1 MPSKM
6 YLHEHPD
13 FTDLIRVVAGE
24 RKIDPYLAEK
34 DYWLMH
40 CLYGLKQAGYAFQL
54 KGGTSLSKGYG
65 IIHRFSEDID
75 IHIAPPEGRQIRTSP
90 NHDKEKDRQG
100 RKDYYDYLAS
110 SISLPGIIKV
120 DRDTQFDSPPKYFS
134 GGIRLYYA
142 SKFPSDGSAKE
153 GVLLEVG
160 FDDVLPNQALDIS
173 SWALD
178 FALEKKVDVMDSRAL
193 QIHCYDPGY
202 TLVEKLQAIVT
213 KYRQHQHSGDTFPP
227 NFMRHYYD
235 VFCLLQNSGVQAFI
249 GTDQYYAHKNRRFP
263 AIDRQKPLIENE
275 ALVLGDVHTRA
286 LYQKEYERRAALYY
300 QGQPPFDEVLAI
312 IQKNLVRL

>member
-1 MPSKM
+1 MRSKI

-13 FTDLIRVVAGE
+13 FTDLIRVVADE

-40 CLYGLKQAGYAFQL
+40 CLYGLKLAGYEFQL

-75 IHIAPPEGRQIRTSP
+75 IHIAPPEGRQIRTSQ

-110 SISLPGIIKV
+110 SITIPGIVKI
-120 DRDTQFDSPPKYFS
+120 DRDTLFDIPPKYFS
-134 GGIRLYYA
+134 GGIRLYYE
-142 SKFPSDGSAKE
+142 SKFSSDGSAKE
-153 GVLLEVG
+153 GILLEVG
-160 FDDVLPNQALDIS
+160 FDDVIPNQPLEIS
-173 SWALD
+173 SWAMD
-178 FALEKKVDVMDSRAL
+178 FALEKRVDVIDSRAL

-202 TLVEKLQAIVT
+202 TLVEKLQAIAT
-213 KYRQHQHSGDTFPP
+213 KYRQHQSSGDKFPP

-249 GTDQYYAHKNRRFP
+249 GTDQYIAHKNRRFP
-263 AIDRQKPLIENE
+263 GIDRQKPLIENE
-275 ALVLGDVHTRA
+275 AFVLGDNHTRV
-286 LYQKEYERRAALYY
+286 LYQKEYQSRAALYY
-300 QGQPPFDEVLAI
+300 QGQPPFDKVLAVI
-312 IQKNLVRL
+312 LKNLARL